1 MESTEMETQVSEV
14 LPTVDGSVAETV
26 ESTEAVQ
33 TVDASETLTNI
44 YNDVHIIMVL
54 MILTFSMSCMRSWRN
69 VTLRGC
75 K

>member
-1 MESTEMETQVSEV
+1 MENMEMETQISEI
-14 LPTVDGSVAETV
+14 LPTVDGSVDTSV
-26 ESTEAVQ
+26 TEALQ
-33 TVDASETLTNI
+33 TVDSSETLTNI

-54 MILTFSMSCMRSWRN
+54 MILTFAMSCMRSWRN

>member
-1 MESTEMETQVSEV
+1 MENTEMETQISEIM
-14 LPTVDGSVAETV
+14 PTVDGSVDTSV
-26 ESTEAVQ
+26 TEAVQ

-54 MILTFSMSCMRSWRN
+54 MILTFAMSCMRSWRN

>member
-1 MESTEMETQVSEV
+1 MESTEMETQISEI
-14 LPTVDGSVAETV
+14 LPSVDGSVDTSV
-26 ESTEAVQ
+26 TEAVQ

-54 MILTFSMSCMRSWRN
+54 MILTFAMSCMRSWRN

>member
-1 MESTEMETQVSEV
+1 MQNTEMETQISEIM
-14 LPTVDGSVAETV
+14 PTVDGSVDTSV
-26 ESTEAVQ
+26 TEAVQ
-33 TVDASETLTNI
+33 TVDSSETLTNI

-54 MILTFSMSCMRSWRN
+54 LILTFAMSCMRSWRN